1 MAASGEDITLLLERW
16 RSGDV
21 GAEAALIERVYPV
34 LRALSQQ
41 RLARGGQITLVAT
54 ELAHEA
60 YLKLKD
66 QRSDGFQNRG
76 HFFAIAAH
84 VIRRLI
90 VDHLRERGAQKRGG
104 DAMFVTL
111 DAAAGVAA
119 PAQDAIDALDFDRM
133 LTRLERIDARAAKLV
148 ELRFFTGL
156 SIEEAAESAGVSP
169 ATAKRS
175 WQFARAWLRDQIDNP
190 SPSAP
195 AQ

>member
-1 MAASGEDITLLLERW
+1 MAASGDDITVLLERW
-16 RSGDV
+16 RRGDS

-41 RLARGGQITLVAT
+41 RLSRGGPITLVAT

-66 QRSDGFQNRG
+66 QRGDEFQNRG

-90 VDHLRERGAQKRGG
+90 VDHQRERGAQKRGG
-104 DAMFVTL
+104 DAVIVTL
-111 DAAAGVAA
+111 ESAVDVAA
-119 PAQDAIDALDFDRM
+119 PEHAGIDALDFDRM

-148 ELRFFTGL
+148 ELRFFAGL
-156 SIEEAAESAGVSP
+156 SIEEAAEVSGISP
-169 ATAKRS
+169 ATTKRS
-175 WQFARAWLRDQIDNP
+175 WQFARAWLRDQIDHA

-195 AQ
+195 AP